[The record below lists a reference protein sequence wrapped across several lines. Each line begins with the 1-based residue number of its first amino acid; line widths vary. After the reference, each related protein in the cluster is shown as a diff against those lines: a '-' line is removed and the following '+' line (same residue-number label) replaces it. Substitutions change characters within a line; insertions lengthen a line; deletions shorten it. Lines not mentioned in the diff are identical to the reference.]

1 MSCPNI
7 EAHTF
12 LMPDYYPQFACKMG
26 KCRHACCVGW
36 PISISMQNYFRLL
49 GMNCPKHLRKKLDVG
64 MQVYDRPDPARYAYF
79 VPDFQGDCPMRM
91 ADGRCSLH
99 AEMGPAV
106 LPDICRLY
114 PRGIRAE
121 NGEYECS
128 CANSCEAVLE
138 LLFAR
143 KEPIT
148 FVERTLTISLPPAA
162 ERTTSFETLGLTR
175 QIRLYLISI
184 LQTRRMTLSERLGML
199 GKQLAKIDSL
209 LGSKNKKALEELLR
223 EPVPCQPLPEQSC
236 APLPEGL
243 HITAQMLECLNER
256 SSSIAA
262 YGKPAMQSYGAEA
275 DLPARYAAAKA
286 HFEALFP
293 HWEVFFENLLVNHM
307 FFSQFPFQ
315 DRPVSLQ
322 EEYHAICALYAIL
335 RFLALGWM
343 AQRTDTDDLI
353 DAMAAAFRLID
364 HTNFDR
370 YAARLPVQ
378 LGFTA
383 ENQFQALVC
392 L

>member
-1 MSCPNI
+1 MSYSNI

-91 ADGRCSLH
+91 AGGRCSLH

-148 FVERTLTISLPPAA
+148 FVERTLTISLPPVA
-162 ERTTSFETLGLTR
+162 ERTTFFETLGLTR
-175 QIRLYLISI
+175 QIRLYCISI

-209 LGSKNKKALEELLR
+209 LGSKNKRALEELLR

-236 APLPEGL
+236 ALLPEGL
-243 HITAQMLECLNER
+243 RITAQMLERLNER
-256 SSSIAA
+256 STGIAA
-262 YGKPAMQSYGAEA
+262 YGKPAMQSYGPEA
-275 DLPARYAAAKA
+275 DLPARYAAAKGKRPFA
-286 HFEALFP
+286 ARQNHYLPNAVRLVTCQPIVKISAVIFTRNRNAAPSAVSIRFCFAPNKATAPFLLSQSLFSCRIRQILHIVCFRSRQTDP
-293 HWEVFFENLLVNHM
+293 HTLCV
-307 FFSQFPFQ
+307 
-315 DRPVSLQ
+315 
-322 EEYHAICALYAIL
+322 
-335 RFLALGWM
+335 
-343 AQRTDTDDLI
+343 
-353 DAMAAAFRLID
+353 AAAFYL
-364 HTNFDR
+364 
-370 YAARLPVQ
+370 AAR
-378 LGFTA
+378 
-383 ENQFQALVC
+383 
-392 L
+392 